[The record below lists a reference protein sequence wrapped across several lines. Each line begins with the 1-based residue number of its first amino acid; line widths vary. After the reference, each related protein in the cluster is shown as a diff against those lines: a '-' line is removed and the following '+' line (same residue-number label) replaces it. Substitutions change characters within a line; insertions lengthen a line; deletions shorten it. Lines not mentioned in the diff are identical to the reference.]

1 MIRKVLQNFSKIL
14 SMIIIKLPFL
24 VMKSNCKKLS
34 FTGFWLDLIHFIQY
48 LVLTPVI
55 LSWKPD
61 MKNHNL
67 INAQCTIVQEE
78 DMYVVVSINLIGLS
92 SF

>member
-1 MIRKVLQNFSKIL
+1 
-14 SMIIIKLPFL
+14 MIIISQL
-24 VMKSNCKKLS
+24 VKIE
-34 FTGFWLDLIHFIQY
+34 GWLDFGCILDILYNIYY
-48 LVLTPVI
+48 LALTHVI
-55 LSWKPD
+55 LFGKPD

-67 INAQCTIVQEE
+67 INTQCTIVQEE